1 MEKNKIILSSAAYK
15 PLKGKEIERDA
26 DGYYKVRLG
35 AFNIFNA
42 QGAFYSDKGVEEI
55 LKGKDSIFYRRLSQG
70 FLRGEMGH
78 PPMKPGMTKAQFI
91 YRSSIID
98 MENVAF
104 HIKRVEL
111 EDTDEK
117 VEKMGMAGNVK
128 IVVGWIMPAGPK
140 GKFLQEAL
148 DNPEC
153 NVAFSVRSIS
163 SDRILP
169 NGTIFKETKFIT
181 TWDWVIE
188 PGIQLA
194 NTFDMLN
201 NRVLNREGYSESFG
215 CEIKLEDLNQVEA
228 TSKHDVAEG
237 AINQESADSVMAM
250 SNIIKQEIIVP
261 RRARSTMLSW

>member
-1 MEKNKIILSSAAYK
+1 MESNKIVLSAAAYK
-15 PLKGKEIERDA
+15 PLKGKEIEKDA

-42 QGAFYSDKGVEEI
+42 QGAFYSDKGIEDI

-98 MENVAF
+98 MDNVAF
-104 HIKRVEL
+104 HIKKVEL
-111 EDTDEK
+111 ENTDEK
-117 VEKMGMAGNVK
+117 VENMGMAGNVK
-128 IVVGWIMPAGPK
+128 IVVGWVKPAGPK
-140 GKFLQEAL
+140 GKYLQEAL

-181 TWDWVIE
+181 TWDWVVE
-188 PGIQLA
+188 PGIKLA

-201 NRVLNREGYSESFG
+201 ERVLNRESYSEVFG
-215 CEIKLEDLNQVEA
+215 YEINMEDVNKVEA
-228 TSKHDVAEG
+228 TTKHDVAIG
-237 AINQESADSVMAM
+237 SINQESANTVMEL
-250 SNIIKQEIIVP
+250 SNILKKEINVI
-261 RRARSTMLSW
+261 RSRSKMLKW